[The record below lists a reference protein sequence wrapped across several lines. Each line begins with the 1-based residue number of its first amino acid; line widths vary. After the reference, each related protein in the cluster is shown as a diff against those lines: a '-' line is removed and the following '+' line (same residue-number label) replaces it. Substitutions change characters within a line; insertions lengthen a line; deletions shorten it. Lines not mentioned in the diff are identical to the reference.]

1 LILVSL
7 SQQAKPAQNRRL
19 STSASLAFICAGFMF
34 HSILPRCWHIAF
46 GEFQVPA
53 APAAAGTWQAEMKS
67 KANRVSLWLS
77 MDDAQTSTLILCYC
91 CAPAEHLLQVFQRDD
106 SAGGLLRSVQI
117 PRSSPV
123 VACLEQYW
131 RMLQSP
137 AEEMRVLLRHLQPQG
152 LLLISVVMSCVF
164 ALVLSLA
171 AGIWRDIHM
180 AATTWPFRLT
190 ALTLDN
196 EALFKDTSDALFS
209 ASACCLDKRFT
220 GKLRSLVGSP
230 EGLKAADAVLD
241 AVRVWSWRKRFD
253 NMSTERLLKRYRVA
267 SPSHPDVVRSCAAGF
282 LSEVQ
287 HAHQQNGG
295 SDLRHMTRARLLAR
309 DAPIRSSALKIAKR
323 HVKQRRN
330 KLTFLAWAATMQK
343 AGRAAAG
350 VRGRTPLGNREA
362 FRARMADL
370 KEMWRAGNRPLLE
383 LEEAPLASVSYA
395 DCIGNQLGGY
405 RPRIGRCSRMS
416 SSRRSTACCA
426 SPAMERSVSGV

>member
-1 LILVSL
+1 
-7 SQQAKPAQNRRL
+7 
-19 STSASLAFICAGFMF
+19 
-34 HSILPRCWHIAF
+34 
-46 GEFQVPA
+46 
-53 APAAAGTWQAEMKS
+53 
-67 KANRVSLWLS
+67 
-77 MDDAQTSTLILCYC
+77 
-91 CAPAEHLLQVFQRDD
+91 
-106 SAGGLLRSVQI
+106 
-117 PRSSPV
+117 
-123 VACLEQYW
+123 
-131 RMLQSP
+131 
-137 AEEMRVLLRHLQPQG
+137 
-152 LLLISVVMSCVF
+152 
-164 ALVLSLA
+164 
-171 AGIWRDIHM
+171 M

-383 LEEAPLASVSYA
+383 PEEAPPASVSYA
-395 DCIGNQLGGY
+395 DCIGNQLWGGGIVRGLAVAAGCPQAGG
-405 RPRIGRCSRMS
+405 RPHVAQARRCS
-416 SSRRSTACCA
+416 AA
-426 SPAMERSVSGV
+426 